1 MVSGDEELW
10 EHRWDCQTGTEI
22 TGELIQEDNVT
33 VTNVIIIIMLRMSLL
48 ASIGVTDKGR
58 VKLSHDLTN

>member
-1 MVSGDEELW
+1 M
-10 EHRWDCQTGTEI
+10 GTQVGLN

-48 ASIGVTDKGR
+48 ASIGVTE
-58 VKLSHDLTN
+58 